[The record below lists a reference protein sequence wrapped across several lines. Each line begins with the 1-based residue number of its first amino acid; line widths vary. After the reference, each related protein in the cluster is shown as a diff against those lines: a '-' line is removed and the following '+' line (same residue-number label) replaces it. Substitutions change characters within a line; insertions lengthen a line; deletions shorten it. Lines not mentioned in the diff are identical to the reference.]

1 MKARKIILL
10 VCVAVLFSCS
20 ENESRKNF
28 FKSKFADE
36 SISNPVAYL
45 IETTEANYDPT
56 SDEKKYNVFTFAI
69 SDGILKPHIEIN
81 GCSGWCNSDYE
92 NASFLIV
99 VSLAVVKDN
108 ALSVGQY
115 YNIIDWGSVNTQE
128 RLSYIYYSKSDER
141 NESFLYEMESL
152 DDQDLSKYILVQS
165 NDSFEKNL
173 ELFYKGPLTYKLINS
188 NITEEVEVEL
198 NFSGTINQPFN

>member
-1 MKARKIILL
+1 
-10 VCVAVLFSCS
+10 
-20 ENESRKNF
+20 
-28 FKSKFADE
+28 
-36 SISNPVAYL
+36 
-45 IETTEANYDPT
+45 
-56 SDEKKYNVFTFAI
+56 VFTFAI
-69 SDGILKPHIEIN
+69 SDGILKPDIEIN

-198 NFSGTINQPFN
+198 NFSGTINRPFN